1 MKKEMKIWKRE
12 SEREEREGWGIKFS
26 DAGMREPLWKYSS
39 SSFYKS

>member
-12 SEREEREGWGIKFS
+12 SERGDEGGVKFS

-39 SSFYKS
+39 SYKS